1 MPTRY
6 MSMASFILGAVIY
19 AQAQIAETANKPFVD
34 LSAYSVSLSDD
45 VMTLAI
51 GNHQGDND
59 GIKSGCV
66 GVYKKISGIWSQI
79 GDVINGEA
87 ARDWSGYSVGL
98 SGDGTTVAVGARR
111 NHGRNGVNS
120 GHVRVYKNNAGA
132 WEQIGGDIDGE
143 AQGDG
148 SGYSVDLSGDGT
160 TVAIGAVLNS
170 GNGKHSG
177 HVRVYKNNSG
187 KWIQI
192 GADINGKAAKD
203 YFGASVSLSGNG
215 KTLAIG
221 AHQGGASS
229 GYVSVYKNVS
239 GRWVQIGKDIVGE
252 PTGNFSGWNI
262 SLSNNGNSVAIAA
275 YNNDKGKRYPYVRTY
290 QNRANTWIPL
300 GADIDGRTMGSDLSG
315 FNNISLGNDG
325 TITLMGAYAK
335 RGVNVPTISYLRMYR
350 FKKSSNKWT
359 QI

>member
-1 MPTRY
+1 MPLRHT
-6 MSMASFILGAVIY
+6 SVAFILSSVIY
-19 AQAQIAETANKPFVD
+19 IQAQTATTANKPFVD

-59 GIKSGCV
+59 RFGRV
-66 GVYKKISGIWSQI
+66 GVYKNSSGIWSQI
-79 GDVINGEA
+79 GEVINGEA

-111 NHGRNGVNS
+111 NHGRNGENS
-120 GHVRVYKNNAGA
+120 GHVRVYKNNAGV
-132 WEQIGGDIDGE
+132 WEQIGGDLDGE

-148 SGYSVDLSGDGT
+148 SGYSVGLSGDGT

-170 GNGKHSG
+170 DNGKSSG
-177 HVRVYKNNSG
+177 HVRVYKHNSG
-187 KWIQI
+187 KWTQI
-192 GADINGKAAKD
+192 GEDINGKAAKD

-252 PTGNFSGWNI
+252 PTGNFLGWNI

-275 YNNDKGKRYPYVRTY
+275 YNNDKGKRYAYVRTY
-290 QNRANTWIPL
+290 QNRGNTWARL
-300 GADIDGRTMGSDLSG
+300 GADIDGRTIGSDLSG
-315 FNNISLGNDG
+315 FNNMSLGNDG

-335 RGVNVPTISYLRMYR
+335 RGMNVPTISYLRMYR